1 MHKNFK
7 GIEKTVFGRG
17 SFNQLGDILN
27 EKRNENGKFMLF
39 VVDHYFKGRDLE
51 KRIPAQPEDM
61 VWFIDVDIH
70 EPTTEQIDEM
80 RDGVMKSRG
89 IPSAVIGIGGGS
101 VMDIAYCESS
111 LVDVYQRR
119 LIYFISRIEPYQEAG
134 HLSYWCS
141 NHFRNRRR
149 SINDCC
155 THWP

>member
-17 SFNQLGDILN
+17 SFNQLGDVLS

-61 VWFIDVDIH
+61 VWFIDVDVH

-101 VMDIAYCESS
+101 VMDIAKAVS
-111 LVDVYQRR
+111 LMFTKLMIPR
-119 LIYFISRIEPYQEAG
+119 
-134 HLSYWCS
+134 W
-141 NHFRNRRR
+141 
-149 SINDCC
+149 
-155 THWP
+155 